1 MTISE
6 GRIEVAD
13 ALRGIAVVG
22 IILFH
27 AIESFDAFSPQA
39 YLTLPCD
46 ASVYRVVTFLLSG
59 KMYGI
64 FALLFGLTFHIM
76 LSRSMTRIRFAWR
89 MILLFFIGCI
99 NIAFYDGDILTTYAL
114 CGLLLIA
121 CHCLPNRWLWVLTVV
136 VLLQPFELWQLFSG
150 WTMPSDW
157 IWHDYALLTHHH
169 QESGFCLNVVQNLR
183 YAFPANLGYFALT
196 GRLTQIFGL
205 FLLGLLF
212 GRYRIFVDEGRHLLV
227 WKCILIMSLL
237 IAVVGNCADLGI
249 LTHWLSPI
257 VNLAILLSETAA
269 IVLLWYGSARVRQ
282 SLSAV
287 CTFGRM
293 SLTNYL
299 LQSVLGCFLFYAWGL
314 GLFSELGHTY
324 AFFVGIVMVI
334 LQFLATLLWARH
346 HQRGPAESLWRV
358 ATYI

>member
-1 MTISE
+1 MTKAD

-27 AIESFDAFSPQA
+27 VVESFDAFSPQA
-39 YLTLPCD
+39 RLTLPCD

-89 MILLFFIGCI
+89 MLLLFFIGCI

-121 CHCLPNRWLWVLTVV
+121 CHRLSNRWLWVLTVA

-157 IWHDYALLTHHH
+157 IWHDYALLSRHH
-169 QESGFCLNVVQNLR
+169 QESGFWLNVVQNLR

-212 GRYRIFVDEGRHLLV
+212 GRHRLFINEGRHLLV
-227 WKCILIMSLL
+227 WQSILVVSLL
-237 IAVVGNCADLGI
+237 LALVGNSTDLGI
-249 LTHWLSPI
+249 LTHWLTPI

-269 IVLLWYGSARVRQ
+269 IVLLWFSSARVRQ
-282 SLSAV
+282 SLTTI

-299 LQSVLGCFLFYAWGL
+299 LQSVLGCFFFYAWGL
-314 GLFSELGHTY
+314 ALFSELGHTY
-324 AFFVGIVMVI
+324 ALFVGVLII
-334 LQFLATLLWARH
+334 LLQFFFTLLWARH
-346 HQRGPAESLWRV
+346 HQRGPAESLWRA
-358 ATYI
+358 ATYL